1 MSVEGELYDDSLDR
15 KERLDASDKELKI
28 AKNLVK
34 LEAEQIRQEIDTKML
49 IGKIHELAKEAD
61 MVEMEELPR
70 VKLKL
75 DVYSALLRKV
85 LPDLKA
91 MEVRTGVM
99 NTNSLV
105 LMVGDLSNNVIS
117 GNELRAGLSGENDVE
132 SG

>member
-1 MSVEGELYDDSLDR
+1 MSVEGELFDSSMDR

-49 IGKIHELAKEAD
+49 IGKIHELVSEAD
-61 MVEMEELPR
+61 SVEVGELPR
-70 VKLKL
+70 VRLKL

-117 GNELRAGLSGENDVE
+117 SNEIRAKLDKGEDA
-132 SG
+132 